1 MPKRYKGR
9 FAHKVDIGKIRITN
23 EDQANVMANGHGE
36 VLLCVCDGMGG
47 QNKGDYA
54 SKIAITTMFEE
65 FQLKRKTSTMRFAKS
80 WLIKTIKKANSL
92 IFREASTNPEYK
104 DMGTTCVAVLII
116 DNRMIVANV
125 GDSRA
130 YAYMHGNLT
139 HLTEDQTY
147 VDYLYRTGKIE
158 ASEMATRSDRHVLM
172 NALGIYP
179 SASLDCKVLPYFGQS
194 VLLCSDGLY
203 NNLAEGEIRACLSTD
218 ERPDQKVNALV
229 AEANANGG
237 SDNIGVAYWE
247 CVRDD

>member
-1 MPKRYKGR
+1 MPKHYKGR
-9 FAHKVDIGKIRITN
+9 FAHKIDIGRIRITN
-23 EDQANVMANGHGE
+23 EDQANVMANGLGE
-36 VLLCVCDGMGG
+36 VLLCVCDGLGG

-54 SKIAITTMFEE
+54 SKLAINYIFEE
-65 FQLKRKTSTMRFAKS
+65 FLRRKRSAPRFAKR
-80 WLIKTIKKANSL
+80 WLIKTIRGANAE
-92 IFREASTNPEYK
+92 IYREASQNPEYK

-116 DNRMIVANV
+116 DDRMFVANV

-130 YAYMHGNLT
+130 YAYRDGKLI

-147 VDYLYRTGKIE
+147 VDYLCRTGKIDPRE
-158 ASEMATRSDRHVLM
+158 ASTRADRHVLM

-179 SASLDCKVLPYFGQS
+179 SASLDCKSMPYSGQAI
-194 VLLCSDGLY
+194 LLCSDGLY

-247 CVRDD
+247 CVKDD